1 MVIRVKKQT
10 YKQLM
15 FSTMKK
21 TYIIPTV
28 EVLNI
33 APATLIAESIGKDP
47 EPGDPS
53 QWDVK
58 EDRTSRGTHDV
69 WDDDWSR

>member
-1 MVIRVKKQT
+1 M
-10 YKQLM
+10 
-15 FSTMKK
+15 
-21 TYIIPTV
+21 
-28 EVLNI
+28 

-53 QWDVK
+53 LWDVK

-69 WDDDWSR
+69 WDDDWSK

>member
-1 MVIRVKKQT
+1 
-10 YKQLM
+10 M

-33 APATLIAESIGKDP
+33 APGTLLAESLPSGGGT
-47 EPGDPS
+47 ELEEGDIL
-53 QWDVK
+53 VK
-58 EDRTSRGTHDV
+58 GQGSSLGTHDV
-69 WDDDWSR
+69 WDDDWSK

>member
-1 MVIRVKKQT
+1 
-10 YKQLM
+10 M

-33 APATLIAESIGKDP
+33 APGTLLAESLPKGDDVIDDP
-47 EPGDPS
+47 D
-53 QWDVK
+53 DILVK
-58 EDRTSRGTHDV
+58 GQRGGRETHDV
-69 WDDDWSR
+69 WDDDWSK